1 MSAIE
6 IRFGEWMPLEHAAA
20 RAPRGAGVFQV
31 KVSDGLIDY
40 PTGRS
45 AMIHYG
51 AAADV
56 GEAVGALAAS
66 HPGRAWMC
74 RFAEGLEARE
84 RAEVDGML
92 QELMTRFCR
101 RFGAPPSLP
110 R

>member
-1 MSAIE
+1 MTE
-6 IRFGEWMPLEHAAA
+6 IRFGRWVPLEEASAS
-20 RAPRGAGVFQV
+20 APAGAGVYQV
-31 KVSDGLIDY
+31 KVASGLVDY
-40 PTGRS
+40 PTGKS

-56 GEAVGALAAS
+56 GGAVAALAAA

-74 RFAEGLEARE
+74 RFAEGLGARDG
-84 RAEVDGML
+84 EVDGML
-92 QELMTRFCR
+92 RDLMTRFRR

>member
-1 MSAIE
+1 ME
-6 IRFGEWMPLEHAAA
+6 IRFGEWVPLAEAAA
-20 RAPRGAGVFQV
+20 RAPRGAGVYQI
-31 KVSDGLIDY
+31 KVADGLIDY

-51 AAADV
+51 AATDV
-56 GEAVGALAAS
+56 GDAVAALAAA

-74 RFAEGLEARE
+74 RFAEGLEARGG
-84 RAEVDGML
+84 AEVDGML
-92 QELMTRFCR
+92 QELMTRFRR

>member
-1 MSAIE
+1 VD
-6 IRFGEWMPLEHAAA
+6 IRFGQWLPLAQAASS
-20 RAPRGAGVFQV
+20 APRGAGVYQV
-31 KVSDGLIDY
+31 KIAAGLVEY

-56 GEAVGALAAS
+56 AGAVAELAAA

-74 RFAEGLEARE
+74 RFAEGLDPRSAD
-84 RAEVDGML
+84 VDGML
-92 QELMTRFCR
+92 QELMIRFRR